1 MKSWT
6 NQSKS
11 DNEAADQKF
20 VSQNNQIQRV
30 DEHYLEDTSED
41 YDRETDDFTIR
52 YEAAKRRSLERKK
65 RIPYQRV
72 PDYKPL
78 FDIEKMAEKIKSQE
92 WNQY

>member
-20 VSQNNQIQRV
+20 VSQRNQIQRV

-41 YDRETDDFTIR
+41 YDWEIDDFSMR

-65 RIPYQRV
+65 RIPY
-72 PDYKPL
+72 
-78 FDIEKMAEKIKSQE
+78 
-92 WNQY
+92 